1 MRKCCAFAG
10 FLCRTAKS
18 PSLSQ
23 CGAFIL
29 RASHL
34 VRARVCEHAVIAGN
48 KPGSTDTHTYTHI
61 AGNKPG
67 SRKRKGRRRR
77 RTEKRHAA
85 FACCAVTHCHT

>member
-48 KPGSTDTHTYTHI
+48 KPGSTDTPLTHTSQGTSQDQ
-61 AGNKPG
+61 GREKEG
-67 SRKRKGRRRR
+67 EGGVQRKGML
-77 RTEKRHAA
+77 HSL
-85 FACCAVTHCHT
+85 AVL